1 MTLVIMLS
9 IRTKMT
15 RLAPSLL
22 LILFE
27 FVSLAC
33 NSIDPLPFLILCVF
47 VGSLIS
53 VACTPGCKYTF
64 ASMHVTQSGRAVAG
78 FPPTCLKWISRLTV
92 VFEILPNK

>member
-1 MTLVIMLS
+1 MLS

-64 ASMHVTQSGRAVAG
+64 ASMHVTQSGRPVAG